1 MSRGIL
7 DLLGRNIASDDA
19 AALLAAYPFL
29 KPEIQ
34 DAGVDDAMEA
44 VKYLRSERDGLLI
57 KVSEEGDVLTIFLMS
72 EGKDGFSQF
81 KGPLPGMLAFS
92 ATRREVVR
100 TLGAPAVVHPPRK
113 LGSFELGE
121 LMRFDMPAYSVHF
134 QFRSGDAGIEL
145 VTAML
150 PHLVPGRSI
159 EA

>member
-1 MSRGIL
+1 MAIL
-7 DLLGRNIASDDA
+7 DLLGRNLASDDA

-29 KPEIQ
+29 KPESE
-34 DAGVDDAMEA
+34 DAGMDDGVET

-57 KVSEEGDVLTIFLMS
+57 KASEHGDVLAIFLMS

-81 KGPLPGMLAFS
+81 KGPLPGMLSFS

-100 TLGAPAVVHPPRK
+100 TLGAPAEVHPPRR

-134 QFRSGDAGIEL
+134 QFRGGDAGIEL
-145 VTAML
+145 VTAMV
-150 PHLVPGRSI
+150 PHLVPGRSV
-159 EA
+159 EG